1 MHLVESGRQV
11 GRTAA
16 QIAALPDGSIFLVH
30 SEKHAAYCRG
40 LLRKAG
46 RSPQAIKFGMPDNFE
61 RFTGA
66 RVSAMDVD
74 HAYWTLAGRRAREAH
89 DFLRLAVSPYA

>member
-1 MHLVESGRQV
+1 MHLVEGGRQV

-16 QIAALPDGSIFLVH
+16 QLAALPDGSLFLVH
-30 SEKHAAYCRG
+30 CEKHAAYCRV
-40 LLRKAG
+40 LLRKAH
-46 RSPQAIKFGMPDNFE
+46 RLPQAIKFSTPENFE

-66 RVSAMDVD
+66 RVPAMDVD